1 MKAEYNFSHLLLCFF
16 NGEPVD
22 GPVRDHSDLLLKSLL
37 TAVLLVCKQWAV
49 VLSTTTPLQ
58 WRCGAMSGSQEPL
71 CWQCGRVKGGMGEEK
86 GISGST
92 FFPFASLPLS
102 LCLCAAS
109 GRLACTVNARS
120 GYCSRR
126 EGEGR
131 RHTLTHNQ
139 TINNPTQQTTTTTK
153 IRTGLLLLHVTCA
166 MTMKLL
172 QRKQDWNHTNK
183 NKGAGGH
190 VGLTFTIWNQYR

>member
-109 GRLACTVNARS
+109 GRLACTVNVRS

-139 TINNPTQQTTTTTK
+139 TINNPTHPT
-153 IRTGLLLLHVTCA
+153 
-166 MTMKLL
+166 
-172 QRKQDWNHTNK
+172 NNNNNK
-183 NKGAGGH
+183 NQDR
-190 VGLTFTIWNQYR
+190 TITAACDLCHDHEVAPEEARLKSHQQE